1 MISSVCF
8 DTEHFASVS
17 LYVSGS
23 TLWFKV
29 VVDVWF
35 TVISIS
41 NLIDQWDQRDW
52 RWVANRQTE
61 GRKAKWPTNRGTKHQ
76 SITAKQSI
84 IHHKCIVYSLEAESN
99 GQIGETNGFDLA
111 LGSID
116 VPVLIGVLVDS
127 DFRASARM
135 LMYYIELCTS
145 YDEAECISSRNGFLD
160 GRCVWLGGK
169 HLNLD
174 EESSDS
180 VEAQVTNKK
189 RKAPQPKQSQRRA
202 PRTSPSKRSHRG
214 PRLSSKERIAAVLN
228 FETVETV
235 DERPFTFDNFDLRMT
250 LALCALIVLMV
261 LAAHRL
267 IVRCRCRR
275 RGHSEGDK
283 TRDDDGDFTLLV

>member
-1 MISSVCF
+1 MDICF
-8 DTEHFASVS
+8 HSVS
-17 LYVSGS
+17 AQKLDLVETLGMGSTSISRRVSPHSGS
-23 TLWFKV
+23 SEDELLRNA
-29 VVDVWF
+29 DCVW
-35 TVISIS
+35 
-41 NLIDQWDQRDW
+41 D
-52 RWVANRQTE
+52 
-61 GRKAKWPTNRGTKHQ
+61 GGG
-76 SITAKQSI
+76 
-84 IHHKCIVYSLEAESN
+84 N
-99 GQIGETNGFDLA
+99 GD
-111 LGSID
+111 
-116 VPVLIGVLVDS
+116 P
-127 DFRASARM
+127 
-135 LMYYIELCTS
+135 MYYIELCTS

-202 PRTSPSKRSHRG
+202 PRSSPSKRSHRG

-250 LALCALIVLMV
+250 LALCALIVLMA

-275 RGHSEGDK
+275 RWHSEGDK
-283 TRDDDGDFTLLV
+283 TRDDDGDYTLLV